1 MSVLWKQE
9 DKSQKEK
16 KKRKSKKEEE
26 EEDNNEKRTSLLR
39 FTSLLQKA
47 GIKSLGPGLFI
58 HSRGELRGIS

>member
-9 DKSQKEK
+9 DKSQKKKEKVK
-16 KKRKSKKEEE
+16 KKKK
-26 EEDNNEKRTSLLR
+26 DNNERHSSLLR

-58 HSRGELRGIS
+58 HSRGKLRGIS